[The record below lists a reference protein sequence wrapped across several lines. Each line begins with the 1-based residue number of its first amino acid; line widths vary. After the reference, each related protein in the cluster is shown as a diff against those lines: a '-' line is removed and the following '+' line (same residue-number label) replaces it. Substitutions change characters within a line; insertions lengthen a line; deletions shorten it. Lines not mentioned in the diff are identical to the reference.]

1 MRSEN
6 LQLRALEPEDID
18 ILYDWENNTSVWHL
32 SGTLAPF
39 SRFALE
45 QYILN
50 AGEDIFTSKQ
60 LRLMI
65 DLHSIPEYQTI
76 GCVDLFDFDPQHLRA
91 GIGIMIV
98 DDYRGKGYAS
108 EALDMVI
115 EYAFGRLQLHQ
126 LYANVLKNNE
136 ASLGLFKRKHFQEIG
151 VKKEWIRTNDSW
163 MDEILLQRLNKT
175 C

>member
-18 ILYDWENNTSVWHL
+18 ILYGWENNTSVWHL
-32 SGTLAPF
+32 SGTLTPF

-50 AGEDIFTSKQ
+50 AGDDIFTSKQ

-65 DLHSIPEYQTI
+65 DLHKTPDNQTI
-76 GCVDLFDFDPQHLRA
+76 GCIDLFDFDPLHLRA

-98 DDYRGKGYAS
+98 DDQRGKGYAS

-115 EYAFGRLQLHQ
+115 DYAFDRLKLHQ
-126 LYANVLKNNE
+126 LYANVLKSNE
-136 ASLGLFKRKHFQEIG
+136 ASLALFKRKHFQEIG
-151 VKKEWIRTNDSW
+151 VKKEWIRIKDSW

-175 C
+175 H